1 MKHVINSLKIIL
13 LIYAIYFLSRIDLKI
28 ISEIL
33 DKSQIFLIIILL
45 IFHMLRSVRFYL
57 ISKEFDQKAN
67 YNDSFIIYYISLALT
82 VITPGG
88 IGQLSRIKL
97 LSDRGFKNINIYNIL
112 MIEKIT
118 DVLAVLTIMLYF
130 LFASISLI
138 NPFLILLIVV
148 LLSCTLIFFGYLFI
162 QLISNILSNKII
174 KSKKSYIYI
183 IHKLIKSLQD
193 MSKERL
199 VLTFFYTTLLWFLF
213 IYILWLGINNVVDVN
228 FLDASGVFVINSI
241 AVAIPITFSGYGL
254 REIILE
260 FTMYDVN
267 SYNTIAVITLQYTI
281 IYLVSFLIGSLI
293 LIWTKYKKWTKK

>member
-130 LFASISLI
+130 FS
-138 NPFLILLIVV
+138 
-148 LLSCTLIFFGYLFI
+148 
-162 QLISNILSNKII
+162 
-174 KSKKSYIYI
+174 
-183 IHKLIKSLQD
+183 
-193 MSKERL
+193 RL
-199 VLTFFYTTLLWFLF
+199 
-213 IYILWLGINNVVDVN
+213 
-228 FLDASGVFVINSI
+228 
-241 AVAIPITFSGYGL
+241 
-254 REIILE
+254 
-260 FTMYDVN
+260 
-267 SYNTIAVITLQYTI
+267 
-281 IYLVSFLIGSLI
+281 
-293 LIWTKYKKWTKK
+293 